1 MERYGQVLISKAR
14 REDIPAMTDL
24 LGALFSIERDFQE
37 DHRLQKEGLL
47 LLLER
52 APEEGC
58 VLVARFEGM
67 VVGMCTVQTLI
78 STAEGGRVGLLEDMV
93 VAEPYRSRGIGRMLL
108 AGIEEW
114 SRQAGLRRLQ
124 LLADR
129 NNITGLEFYRRN
141 GWSGT
146 QLICLR
152 NKG

>member
-1 MERYGQVLISKAR
+1 MARYGQVFISKAGK
-14 REDIPAMTDL
+14 EDIPAMTDL
-24 LGALFSIERDFQE
+24 LGALFSMEADFQE
-37 DHRLQKEGLL
+37 DHTLQKQGLL

-52 APEEGC
+52 PPEERC

-67 VVGMCTVQTLI
+67 VVGMCSVQTLV